1 MHFLQNFYYK
11 TLKYDL
17 INKFVYKN
25 TYEIVKVQKII
36 LNFGSK
42 TNDLKQLTS
51 SLFVIEWIT
60 NQKGILTK
68 TKKSNI
74 SLKIRKGSPVG
85 CKLTLRNYNLHNFFA
100 RIILEILP
108 RIKPLKKF
116 KVTQKVEKKTFS
128 CELHNIFIFPELK
141 NYYYFVS
148 NLPKLDISIITNAKN
163 KKELLFLLKSFQ
175 FLL

>member
-1 MHFLQNFYYK
+1 MHFLQSFYSK

-25 TYEIVKVQKII
+25 TYEIVKIQKII

-42 TNDLKQLTS
+42 TSDLKQLTS

-85 CKLTLRNYNLHNFFA
+85 CKITLRNYNLHNFFA

-116 KVTQKVEKKTFS
+116 KVTQKLEKRTFS
-128 CELHNIFIFPELK
+128 YELSNIFTFPELK
-141 NYYYFVS
+141 NYYYFLS

-163 KKELLFLLKSFQ
+163 RKELLFLLKSFQ

>member
-1 MHFLQNFYYK
+1 MHFLQSFYSK

-25 TYEIVKVQKII
+25 TNVIPKVKKII

-42 TNDLKQLTS
+42 TSDLKQLAS

-85 CKLTLRNYNLHNFFA
+85 CKVTLRNYNLHNFFA
-100 RIILEILP
+100 RVIIEIIP
-108 RIKPLKKF
+108 QIKSLKKY
-116 KVTQKVEKKTFS
+116 KVTKKLEKNTFS
-128 CELHNIFIFPELK
+128 YELHNIFTFTELK
-141 NYYYFVS
+141 NYYYFLP
-148 NLPKLDISIITNAKN
+148 NLSKLDISIVTNAKN